1 MKASVVTAHGDPKV
15 MKYRDVAAIGVDP
28 EDMSERGGDTIGMDR
43 RTAVLG
49 ATTPLRGRNCR
60 K

>member
-1 MKASVVTAHGDPKV
+1 VKASVVAAYGDSKV
-15 MKYRDVAAIGVDP
+15 MKYQNVAAIGINP
-28 EDMSERGGDTIGMDR
+28 EDMIERNGDTIGTGR
-43 RTAVLG
+43 RTVVLR

>member
-1 MKASVVTAHGDPKV
+1 
-15 MKYRDVAAIGVDP
+15 MKYQDVAAIGIDP
-28 EDMSERGGDTIGMDR
+28 EDMIERKGDTSGMDR
-43 RTAVLG
+43 RTAVLR